1 MNRRRYA
8 VRCGLEA
15 RRYIHLRA
23 HKYYITMTFSWL
35 SRELGNFSREFY
47 ELTMPAIDMFEDG
60 NDLVVKIDLA
70 GFAKKDI
77 NLSIK
82 EDVLHIRAERE
93 PDERKHTGSLYY
105 KHRPNQIDKRIILP
119 ISTED
124 GEKVVGAATYVDGV
138 VTVRIPA
145 TKTNTIPIM

>member
-1 MNRRRYA
+1 
-8 VRCGLEA
+8 
-15 RRYIHLRA
+15 
-23 HKYYITMTFSWL
+23 MTFSWL

-47 ELTMPAIDMFEDG
+47 ELTMPAIDMFEDE

-70 GFAKKDI
+70 GFTKEDM

-82 EDVLHIRAERE
+82 EDVLHIRAKRE
-93 PDERKHTGSLYY
+93 PDERNHTGSVYY
-105 KHRPNQIDKRIILP
+105 KHRPHQIDKRIILP
-119 ISTED
+119 ISTQD

-145 TKTNTIPIM
+145 AETNTVPIM

>member
-1 MNRRRYA
+1 MA
-8 VRCGLEA
+8 
-15 RRYIHLRA
+15 I
-23 HKYYITMTFSWL
+23 SWL

-47 ELTMPAIDMFEDG
+47 ELTMPAIDMLEDEK
-60 NDLVVKIDLA
+60 DLVVKIDLA

-82 EDVLHIRAERE
+82 EDILHIRAKRE
-93 PDERKHTGSLYY
+93 PDERTHTGSIYY
-105 KHRPNQIDKRIILP
+105 KHRPHQIDKRIILP
-119 ISTED
+119 ISTQD

-145 TKTNTIPIM
+145 AETNTIPIL

>member
-1 MNRRRYA
+1 
-8 VRCGLEA
+8 
-15 RRYIHLRA
+15 
-23 HKYYITMTFSWL
+23 MTSSWL

-47 ELTMPAIDMFEDG
+47 ELTMPANDMFEEG

-82 EDVLHIRAERE
+82 EDILHIRAKRE
-93 PDERKHTGSLYY
+93 PDEKTHTGSVYY
-105 KHRPNQIDKRIILP
+105 KHRPHQIDKRIILP
-119 ISTED
+119 ISTQD

-138 VTVRIPA
+138 VTVRIPTA
-145 TKTNTIPIM
+145 ENTIPIL